1 MLSVEATSKLYAL
14 VSQYEQSIESLTIP
28 QELDQVW
35 QARQAG
41 THRLCICLM
50 GAMPPYPRDRRPMG
64 VGYAASH

>member
-50 GAMPPYPRDRRPMG
+50 RALPHTPDRRLVG
-64 VGYAASH
+64 VGYAACR